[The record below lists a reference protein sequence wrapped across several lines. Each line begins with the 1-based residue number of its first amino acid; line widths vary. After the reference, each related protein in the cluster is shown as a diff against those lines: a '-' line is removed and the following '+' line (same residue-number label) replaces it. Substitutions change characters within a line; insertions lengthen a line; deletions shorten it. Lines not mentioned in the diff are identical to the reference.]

1 MTIHNEPPPASTE
14 SSSVPSGLKRVVV
27 ASMAG
32 TVVEWYEFFLYAT
45 AATLVFNKVFF
56 AEGAGD
62 KALIAALLTYAVGFV
77 ARPLGGVVF
86 GHFGDKYGRKKLL
99 QFSLLLVGAV
109 TFLMGCLPT
118 YGQIGF
124 WAPILLVV
132 LRFMQG
138 FAVGGEWGGAVLLV
152 AEHSPN
158 RSRAFWASW
167 PQAAVPV
174 GNMLATVVLLVLT
187 GTLSDAAFLSWGWR
201 VAFWLS
207 AVVVLVGCYIRTK
220 VTDAPIFIEA
230 QQEVERVK
238 AVSYGVFEVLKRY
251 PRGVFTAMG
260 LRFAENIM
268 YYLVVTFSI
277 VYLKNHVGAD
287 TGDILW
293 WLLAAHAVHFL
304 VIPQVGRLSDR
315 FGRRPVYIVGTV
327 LAGTWGFFAFPL
339 MNTANYLAIMAAVI
353 IGLVIHAIMYAPQPA
368 IMAEMFPTR
377 MRYSGVSLGYQVTSI
392 VAGSLA
398 PAIATW
404 LLGEF
409 GAACARE
416 LAARG
421 AVVTVADLDDVG
433 ARAVA
438 EEIGGKAWAIDFSD
452 VAALEELQLDADILV
467 NNAGVQ
473 HVSPIPEFPPDRFR
487 LMMALMVEAPFLLIR
502 AALPHMYGQNFGR
515 IINLSSVHGIRAS
528 EYKVAYV
535 TAKHALEGLSKV
547 TALEGGPHDVTSN
560 CVNPGYV
567 RTPLVTKQI
576 ADQART
582 HGIPEDQVVAE
593 ILLKESAIKRL
604 VEPEEVAALVGWL
617 ASPAAGMVTGA
628 SYTMDGGW
636 SAR

>member
-1 MTIHNEPPPASTE
+1 MGVTNADSGAAP
-14 SSSVPSGLKRVVV
+14 VPTGLKRVVV

-56 AEGAGD
+56 AEGTSEASG
-62 KALIAALLTYAVGFV
+62 LIAALLTYAVGFV
-77 ARPLGGVVF
+77 ARPLGGIVF

-99 QFSLLLVGAV
+99 QFAILLVGAV

-118 YGQIGF
+118 YAQIGV

-158 RSRAFWASW
+158 DKRGFWASW

-187 GTLSDAAFLSWGWR
+187 AALPETAFLSWGWR

-207 AVVVLVGCYIRTK
+207 AVVVLIGYYIRTK
-220 VTDAPIFIEA
+220 VTDAPIFVAA
-230 QQEVERVK
+230 QEEVERAK
-238 AVSYGVFEVLKRY
+238 AVSYGVVEVLKRY

-277 VYLKNHVGAD
+277 VYLKTHVGAD
-287 TGDILW
+287 TSDILW
-293 WLLAAHAVHFL
+293 WLLVAHAVHFV

-315 FGRRPVYIVGTV
+315 FGRRPVYIVGAI
-327 LAGTWGFFAFPL
+327 LGGTWGFFAFPM
-339 MNTANYLAIMAAVI
+339 MNSGSYALIMAAI
-353 IGLVIHAIMYAPQPA
+353 ILGLVIHALMYSPQPA

-404 LLGEF
+404 LLDRF
-409 GAACARE
+409 DSAVPIALYLAGAS
-416 LAARG
+416 
-421 AVVTVADLDDVG
+421 
-433 ARAVA
+433 
-438 EEIGGKAWAIDFSD
+438 AITL
-452 VAALEELQLDADILV
+452 VAALFNRETKGLDLGTLDAADRDQLAK
-467 NNAGVQ
+467 AGV
-473 HVSPIPEFPPDRFR
+473 V
-487 LMMALMVEAPFLLIR
+487 
-502 AALPHMYGQNFGR
+502 
-515 IINLSSVHGIRAS
+515 
-528 EYKVAYV
+528 
-535 TAKHALEGLSKV
+535 
-547 TALEGGPHDVTSN
+547 
-560 CVNPGYV
+560 
-567 RTPLVTKQI
+567 
-576 ADQART
+576 
-582 HGIPEDQVVAE
+582 
-593 ILLKESAIKRL
+593 
-604 VEPEEVAALVGWL
+604 
-617 ASPAAGMVTGA
+617 
-628 SYTMDGGW
+628 
-636 SAR
+636 